1 MRECAFLGEFI
12 SMEKMPKLFTASTSI
27 LLQRFFPQMHFVFK
41 NIKNTKWPTIF
52 CEYWCFQE
60 NNGCAEKRHF
70 WIFSLFWRGGVHG
83 TVHQW
88 PLIPL
93 ATENHNKNLY
103 KKLDNSNK
111 SWHKSS
117 ILGLDTRQTVRV
129 PAENFSFKKS
139 LSHDSLWRGPPSY
152 DNNAYQWMSILKVFL
167 SEERKFW
174 EVSSLQCA
182 SSDLFM
188 NDPKP
193 KMTFFYWLTISQQ
206 NLATHVWNSLKS
218 GAMQFDG

>member
-12 SMEKMPKLFTASTSI
+12 SMEKMPNLFTASTSI
-27 LLQRFFPQMHFVFK
+27 LLQRFFSTNAFCLQEHKKVQSGQPFFVSIDAFKRTMAARKKGMFEYFHFFDVVGY
-41 NIKNTKWPTIF
+41 T
-52 CEYWCFQE
+52 
-60 NNGCAEKRHF
+60 
-70 WIFSLFWRGGVHG
+70 VHC

-129 PAENFSFKKS
+129 PAENFSFKK
-139 LSHDSLWRGPPSY
+139 
-152 DNNAYQWMSILKVFL
+152 IF
-167 SEERKFW
+167 
-174 EVSSLQCA
+174 
-182 SSDLFM
+182 
-188 NDPKP
+188 
-193 KMTFFYWLTISQQ
+193 
-206 NLATHVWNSLKS
+206 KS
-218 GAMQFDG
+218 RLLVKRSPLL